1 MGKTILYE
9 VAADGDVRA
18 YLAGNTLRRTL
29 SIGTDWTR
37 LRLGI
42 RFSYEDS
49 GANITGT
56 PRFVM
61 GLCSGTLNPWNN
73 GSATTL
79 NFIGV
84 QQNNATVTRS
94 VVGDSNHYAGG
105 LQPFKR
111 LGTTT
116 TTGTAFTNAWVGSA
130 QPATRRN
137 VLFLDIWKGSPNY
150 TLQAF
155 YRDST
160 LGSDVT
166 RAKFIEQ
173 IETLSAVITNH
184 SWTDGGPS
192 GAGKTLAFDEVA
204 GSLNTVNL
212 AWDRSS
218 PKIYISD
225 LAVVRLL

>member
-29 SIGTDWTR
+29 SIGSNWTR
-37 LRLGI
+37 LRIGI
-42 RFSYEDS
+42 RFSYEDT
-49 GANITGT
+49 GATLTGT
-56 PRFVM
+56 PRFVL
-61 GLCSGTLNPWNN
+61 GLCSGTANPWNN
-73 GSATTL
+73 GASTTL

-84 QQNNATVTRS
+84 RQVNASVTRNI
-94 VVGDSNHYAGG
+94 VGDSTHFAGA

-111 LGTTT
+111 LGITS
-116 TTGTAFTNAWVGSA
+116 TTGTTFTNAWVGSA

-137 VLFLDIWKGSPNY
+137 LLFLDILKGSPNY
-150 TLQAF
+150 TLHGF

-160 LGSDVT
+160 VGADVT

-173 IETLSAVITNH
+173 VEVVSSVVSNH
-184 SWTDGGPS
+184 SWTDGGPL

-204 GSLNTVNL
+204 GALDTVNI
-212 AWDRSS
+212 AWDRSA

-225 LAVVRLL
+225 LAIVRQQ